1 MITLASHNDC
11 TGCSACFAACPRGA
25 ISMGPD
31 NEGFLHP
38 SIDVGKCVN
47 CGLCEKACPVIAKS
61 PSRKPIAVFAAKSTD
76 DKLRMKSSSGGVF
89 SLLARQVIFEGGIV
103 FGAGFDHDDWHVMHK
118 SAENEEELDDL
129 RGSKYVQSEMGDT
142 YSKVR
147 EELLKGR
154 KVLFTGT
161 PCQIAGL
168 RFYLGKEYDNLLLV
182 DVICHA
188 TPSPLAW
195 QKYLGRRL
203 AEVYNPALGEQD
215 KINKISFRDKVQGWR
230 KYSISLVFGND
241 KEYCAIGYSDSY
253 IRGFLGELY
262 NRRSCHNCSFR
273 ELKSGSDLTLG
284 DYWNVHKR
292 MPEMD
297 DDKGTSLILVN
308 TSKGEVAWDVLKG
321 SLTIT
326 QSDYE
331 DAVRVNPA
339 IAKSP
344 VVHRNRNK
352 FFKCFRRAKDF
363 DSLVTSLLSP
373 PLWRRAVSLA
383 KRIIKKAIGR

>member
-1 MITLASHNDC
+1 
-11 TGCSACFAACPRGA
+11 
-25 ISMGPD
+25 MGPD
-31 NEGFLHP
+31 NEGFVHP
-38 SIDVGKCVN
+38 SIDLGKCVN

-118 SAENEEELDDL
+118 SAENEEELEDL

-203 AEVYNPALGEQD
+203 MDVYNPALGEQD
-215 KINKISFRDKVQGWR
+215 KIKTVSFRNKSGGW
-230 KYSISLVFGND
+230 KKFSLFIRFGND
-241 KEYCAIGYSDSY
+241 EEYCRNLYQDSFLQ
-253 IRGFLGELY
+253 GFLKELY
-262 NRRSCHNCSFR
+262 NRPSCHNCSFR
-273 ELKSGSDLTLG
+273 DLKSGSDMTIA
-284 DYWNVHKR
+284 DYWRVHEKL
-292 MPEMD
+292 PLMD
-297 DDKGTSLILVN
+297 DDKGTSLVLVN
-308 TSKGEVAWDVLKG
+308 SPKGESAWRAI
-321 SLTIT
+321 SEAMIIAE
-326 QSDYE
+326 SDFE
-331 DAVRVNPA
+331 DAVRINSA
-339 IAKSP
+339 IVKSP
-344 VVHRNRNK
+344 VAHRNRK
-352 FFKCFRRAKDF
+352 RFFKCFRRAKDF
-363 DSLVTSLLSP
+363 DCLVTSLLSP
-373 PLWRRAVSLA
+373 PLWRRAVSFA